1 MAQGVDLEGWQQGVP
16 VRRGAVR
23 RRAVAAGFSG
33 AVAAGLSGAVA
44 QGELV
49 VAQEVV
55 QLWAP
60 AVAVSVF
67 LAAIRLG
74 RLVASGG

>member
-1 MAQGVDLEGWQQGVP
+1 MAPGVDLEGWQQGVP

-23 RRAVAAGFSG
+23 RR

-74 RLVASGG
+74 RPGAAVG